1 MTSTTLKESLLRIAD
16 RVDPSTSI
24 EDVFKELS
32 LIADIDES
40 EHQEESGNTISHD
53 DVKVQAKQ
61 WLK

>member
-16 RVDPSTSI
+16 RIDPSTSI

-40 EHQEESGNTISHD
+40 ERQEESENTISHD